1 MRLLFLPFEKLYFNR
16 KINYVYRQLFQQ
28 NFINIKNC
36 LQFKWCHILQKV
48 NHSDFE
54 KVWLTKNFFHI
65 DSCRT
70 NDAHNVP
77 SSQIFS
83 LFHRMCEYVTQGN
96 AADVIKMN
104 NLLVLKLG
112 HYLRLCRV
120 VRGDHKGP

>member
-16 KINYVYRQLFQQ
+16 KINYVCRQLFQQ

-54 KVWLTKNFFHI
+54 KVWLIKIFFHI
-65 DSCRT
+65 DSCRM

-77 SSQIFS
+77 SLKIFS
-83 LFHRMCEYVTQGN
+83 LFRRMCEYVTQGN
-96 AADVIKMN
+96 VADVIKMN

-120 VRGDHKGP
+120 VQGNHKGP